1 MEVLAYKQPNRS
13 ERWQKT
19 QICSES
25 RGAVVVGGVFF
36 CPPARLAF
44 DFICVPCEEGPPFE
58 SALIGFECVYTIDG
72 HVSKRTRVPDV
83 FSFVASTGVFNQKR
97 PAVRIIT
104 RLGSMSSRFFFF
116 CCRRCRFF
124 KIITLFFFSF
134 SKQESGCLSRVG
146 MPSKQTSRSEP
157 ERERTCPP
165 FSFFFFVCFVLAS
178 WTERVN
184 TCRTYL
190 SSEKASGFVLIHMRS
205 IPGGRNYRAVY
216 ASRQTLRYHKV
227 GRVYKNAK

>member
-1 MEVLAYKQPNRS
+1 MAEDADLLRVT
-13 ERWQKT
+13 W
-19 QICSES
+19 
-25 RGAVVVGGVFF
+25 RGRRRGGFF

-44 DFICVPCEEGPPFE
+44 DFVCVPCEEGPPFE

-116 CCRRCRFF
+116 VVVVVVFL
-124 KIITLFFFSF
+124 KLLLSFFFSF

-157 ERERTCPP
+157 ERERTCPA
-165 FSFFFFVCFVLAS
+165 FSFFLFVLFWLAGQNA
-178 WTERVN
+178 WT
-184 TCRTYL
+184 
-190 SSEKASGFVLIHMRS
+190 
-205 IPGGRNYRAVY
+205 RAE
-216 ASRQTLRYHKV
+216 HI
-227 GRVYKNAK
+227 